1 MGKTASPTAVIT
13 ARLPRQLASQIEE
26 LVRATPGATTADFV
40 RTAVEHEVQRRGAAT
55 LRREVTLPEIGKK
68 LDQVLELMGRQ
79 MTDARGGDALLKLVA
94 AQNSAIGAAMGVSVP
109 RLE

>member
-1 MGKTASPTAVIT
+1 MGKAGSATAVVT
-13 ARLPRQLASQIEE
+13 ARLPRELAAQIEE
-26 LVRATPGATTADFV
+26 LVQATPGATTADFV

-79 MTDARGGDALLKLVA
+79 LTDARGGEALLKLVA
-94 AQNSAIGAAMGVSVP
+94 DQNSAIGAAMGVNIP
-109 RLE
+109 RSA